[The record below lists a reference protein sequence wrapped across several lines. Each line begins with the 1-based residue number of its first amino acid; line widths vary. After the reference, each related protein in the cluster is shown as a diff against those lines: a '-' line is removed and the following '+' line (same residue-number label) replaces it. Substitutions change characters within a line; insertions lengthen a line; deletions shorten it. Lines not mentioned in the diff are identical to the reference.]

1 LTGDLYLKAILT
13 REAVDTSLLSP
24 AFLARATLTPV
35 INAWGGRYVQS
46 VTPSGSFAK
55 GTANKSGTDV
65 DLFISLRP
73 STPDSLKQIYL
84 TLFNALTDAGYV
96 VRKQD
101 VSLGIRVAQIDVDL
115 VPGKQQ
121 TALTTDYSLYRSRAD
136 TWTKTNVQT
145 HIDVVRA
152 AGMQPET
159 RIIKLWRDQNRLD
172 FPSVYLELVVIRAL
186 QLNFSVSLA
195 ERVLVVLRFLANS
208 FVAARVTDPANA
220 NNAISDDLTF
230 ADKLAIERA
239 AQVALA
245 QETWGSIVQ

>member
-1 LTGDLYLKAILT
+1 
-13 REAVDTSLLSP
+13 
-24 AFLARATLTPV
+24 
-35 INAWGGRYVQS
+35 
-46 VTPSGSFAK
+46 
-55 GTANKSGTDV
+55 
-65 DLFISLRP
+65 
-73 STPDSLKQIYL
+73 
-84 TLFNALTDAGYV
+84 
-96 VRKQD
+96 
-101 VSLGIRVAQIDVDL
+101 
-115 VPGKQQ
+115 
-121 TALTTDYSLYRSRAD
+121 
-136 TWTKTNVQT
+136 
-145 HIDVVRA
+145 
-152 AGMQPET
+152 
-159 RIIKLWRDQNRLD
+159 LD

>member
-1 LTGDLYLKAILT
+1 M
-13 REAVDTSLLSP
+13 
-24 AFLARATLTPV
+24 
-35 INAWGGRYVQS
+35 
-46 VTPSGSFAK
+46 
-55 GTANKSGTDV
+55 
-65 DLFISLRP
+65 
-73 STPDSLKQIYL
+73 
-84 TLFNALTDAGYV
+84 
-96 VRKQD
+96 
-101 VSLGIRVAQIDVDL
+101 AQIDVDL